1 MKYKEFGST
10 NIKTSL
16 IGMGTY
22 YDPLWI
28 VTAKLGW
35 LRNAERRIQSLKS
48 GLEVGINIID
58 TAELYG
64 SEPLVKRAIEGYER
78 EKIFISTKVWPTHL
92 RRNKFFK
99 SLEKSLERLGT
110 KYVDLYLIH
119 FPGSGDANR
128 EALLAMDDAVSSGLI
143 KFIGLSNFDLKGIEE
158 ARKTLRKNDIVAI
171 QNQYSIKHREPEKDI
186 LPYCEREKIAFMAY
200 YPLAHGKLTKDNKVI
215 EISKKYNVNPAQLAL
230 VWLLRWNSVFPIPRA
245 SKPEHV
251 IEDAKVADIE
261 IPKEV
266 LEKI

>member
-10 NIKTSL
+10 GIKTSYL
-16 IGMGTY
+16 GMGTY

-28 VTAKLGW
+28 ILAKFGF
-35 LRNAERRIQSLKS
+35 LRDAKQKIQALKAGLNA
-48 GLEVGINIID
+48 GINLID

-64 SEPLVKRAIEGYER
+64 SEPLIKRAIEGYER

-92 RRNKFFK
+92 KRDKLFK

-119 FPGSGDANR
+119 FPGSSHSNR
-128 EALLAMDDAVSSGLI
+128 EALMAMEEAVASGLI
-143 KFIGLSNFDLKGIEE
+143 KFIGLSNFNLKGIEE

-171 QNQYSIKHREPEKDI
+171 QNQYNIKHKDPENDL
-186 LPYCEREKIAFMAY
+186 LPYCEKERIAFMAY
-200 YPLAHGKLTKDNKVI
+200 YPLAHGRITKDSKVL
-215 EISKKYNVNPAQLAL
+215 EVSKKFNITPAQLAL
-230 VWLLRWNSVFPIPRA
+230 VWLLRWSSVFPIPRA
-245 SKPEHV
+245 SRPEHV
-251 IEDAKVADIE
+251 IQDAKAVDIDIPTE
-261 IPKEV
+261 I